1 MRRVKLYGQLAEFV
15 GCREISA
22 DVNTVSESVRMLAA
36 NFDGIEQHM
45 ASQSYQITVGG
56 ESIGEEELDVP
67 MGKEDILIIPV
78 VEGAGDV
85 GKILL
90 GAVLIATAFY
100 MPGGIKAAG
109 GWKKLEAAKWG
120 AKALFGLGSMVAF
133 TGIANMLTPVPET
146 PEDTEDPRKSF
157 NFSGVTN
164 TNAAGVPVPVVMG
177 LTLTGSVVISAGMDT
192 VQVDA

>member
-45 ASQSYQITVGG
+45 ASQSYQVTVGG
-56 ESIGEEELDVP
+56 ESIGEEELDFP

-100 MPGGIKAAG
+100 MNPGGIKAAG
-109 GWKKLEAAKWG
+109 SLAKAKWG
-120 AKALFGLGSMVAF
+120 AKALFGLGSMLAL
-133 TGIANMLTPVPET
+133 TGIANMLTPTPET

-192 VQVDA
+192 VQVDT

>member
-22 DVNTVSESVRMLAA
+22 DVSTVSESVRMLAA

-100 MPGGIKAAG
+100 MPGGIKVAG
-109 GWKKLEAAKWG
+109 GFKKLEAASWG
-120 AKALFGLGSMVAF
+120 AKALFGLGSMLAL
-133 TGIANMLTPVPET
+133 TGIANMLTPTPET

-192 VQVDA
+192 VQVDT